1 MEGTS
6 DSQTP
11 EDTNFEPSPSPVNEE
26 PLIPSDDK
34 TVSESTALLTD
45 VPTTTSDNGL
55 ANKQNTTK
63 DSSMEK
69 TAPTNKQPSKPNK
82 PAREKNGGNTA
93 NASGTSRKGVS
104 NSQAGLVGDYV
115 IEPDPKVNKLDCV
128 DCSVNT

>member
-26 PLIPSDDK
+26 PLIQSEDK
-34 TVSESTALLTD
+34 TVNECTALSTEF
-45 VPTTTSDNGL
+45 PMSTSDNGL
-55 ANKQNTTK
+55 ANKENTTK
-63 DSSMEK
+63 DSLMEK
-69 TAPTNKQPSKPNK
+69 TQSTIKQPSKPNK
-82 PAREKNGGNTA
+82 PARERNGGNSA

-115 IEPDPKVNKLDCV
+115 IEPDPKVNKLVCV
-128 DCSVNT
+128 